1 MDMKKLAPWNWFKK
15 ENENMGKTVPVK
27 RGDGLQE
34 DRQTGNPL
42 HALHREV
49 DRLFADMF
57 QGFGMPSGFGRK
69 DLWTPLEDS
78 LLKPHL
84 DLSAEEDAYTV
95 SVEIPGVDEKDVR
108 IDIANDTLTIQ
119 GEKKQRKEEKDK
131 HYYRLERSYGH
142 FQRILSLPE
151 DADQDNVSAR
161 FKNGILQ
168 VKIPRKSLPAP
179 EVRQIEIQSQ

>member
-27 RGDGLQE
+27 RSDGAPE
-34 DRQTGNPL
+34 ERRMGNPL
-42 HALHREV
+42 QAFHQEL

-57 QGFGMPSGFGRK
+57 QGFGMPSASGRK
-69 DLWTPLEDS
+69 DLWTPMENT

-84 DLSAEEDAYTV
+84 DLGAAEDAYTI

-119 GEKKQRKEEKDK
+119 GEKKQHKEEKDK
-131 HYYRLERSYGH
+131 HYYSLERSYGH
-142 FQRILSLPE
+142 FQRVLSLPE